1 MAKKLAESM
10 KKTTIKSSTLGDVDS
25 QKGFAGI
32 NKDIVHI
39 NEEKDSKKDGDVG
52 MGIAISG

>member
-39 NEEKDSKKDGDVG
+39 NEDRTVRKTVK
-52 MGIAISG
+52 